1 MDRFDLEQQIMQCWN
16 VVEDITLLTK
26 LEGVKKE
33 DYQALARIYEIK
45 FSSMFDTFSKLIEEE
60 KIIQR
65 LKSMDDKEPLKLP
78 VAGSIPVRR
87 TKAAV
92 VFLDFFQYELLGQLA
107 NPQDRQQYRNQI
119 QMTAGNR
126 PAPINTF

>member
-65 LKSMDDKEPLKLP
+65 LKSMDDEEPLKLP

-87 TKAAV
+87 T
-92 VFLDFFQYELLGQLA
+92 
-107 NPQDRQQYRNQI
+107 NPK
-119 QMTAGNR
+119 
-126 PAPINTF
+126 INKTTLTKGD